1 MGIKMDVVET
11 ITNQDSYFNDK
22 HVFETSLP
30 LVQVNS
36 IIRALIGRHQQH
48 VDCYDMERPVGNFL
62 PNSVES

>member
-36 IIRALIGRHQQH
+36 IIRALIGRHQQRA
-48 VDCYDMERPVGNFL
+48 DCCDMERPVGNFL